1 MEDQRPCAGIK
12 GLAVTRILGSPF
24 AAYQL
29 ALHGA
34 EVIQIEEPK
43 VGDNAR
49 RAGGRNAQKFV
60 DAGMGHGFL
69 AHGANK
75 KSLTFNLRN
84 PEGQDVF
91 RKLARNADVIIEN
104 LRVGAMERYGLG
116 YEAMREL
123 NPRIVY
129 SSLTGYGQTGP
140 KKHAAAV
147 DNVIQAGSGM
157 MSITGTPESGPLKV
171 GTSIVDYAAG
181 YALALGIVMALFQ
194 RERTGRGQYV
204 DVSLIETALAIM
216 SRTISDVMNSGLAPK
231 LIGNRGE
238 NDSHVLNCFKCSDT
252 YLQIAAVQEHQRQRL
267 WQAIGRP
274 DIPADPRFA
283 NIGAMRLNADA
294 LYAEIGR
301 TLKTRSASEWA
312 SILGHAG
319 VPASRVNTLAEAV
332 EDPQIKSRKL
342 YHTFDRIPGV
352 DAKVA
357 VPLAPYKL
365 SEGAAR
371 IDSPPPRL
379 GQHTDEILSS
389 LGYSDADIGRMRSS
403 GVV

>member
-1 MEDQRPCAGIK
+1 
-12 GLAVTRILGSPF
+12 
-24 AAYQL
+24 
-29 ALHGA
+29 
-34 EVIQIEEPK
+34 
-43 VGDNAR
+43 
-49 RAGGRNAQKFV
+49 
-60 DAGMGHGFL
+60 
-69 AHGANK
+69 
-75 KSLTFNLRN
+75 
-84 PEGQDVF
+84 
-91 RKLARNADVIIEN
+91 
-104 LRVGAMERYGLG
+104 
-116 YEAMREL
+116 
-123 NPRIVY
+123 
-129 SSLTGYGQTGP
+129 
-140 KKHAAAV
+140 
-147 DNVIQAGSGM
+147 M